1 MQPDNFKQAREDVER
16 LASEYA
22 DADMDRAMNL
32 MRRVLDDG
40 ADALLPL
47 MLAMKKNPQD
57 TDFVHFAG
65 NLIKEIM
72 NDDARGTQ
80 ASTEQIKADFRAVRR
95 ALNGIVERYAAGEH
109 EAAREIE
116 ETLAELGALSI
127 STLEN
132 ARKAALSP
140 ETARILDRIIA
151 NAKASAKEQ
160 LTYDSKLG
168 IPRRPAPQRALTAI
182 KELGKR
188 IIGKN

>member
-1 MQPDNFKQAREDVER
+1 
-16 LASEYA
+16 
-22 DADMDRAMNL
+22 MDRAMNL

-47 MLAMKKNPQD
+47 MLAMKKQPD
-57 TDFVHFAG
+57 SEFSRVAA

-72 NDDARGTQ
+72 ADGARGTQ
-80 ASTEQIKADFRAVRR
+80 ASAGQINADFRAVRR
-95 ALNGIVERYAAGEH
+95 ALNSISEYYAAGDH
-109 EAAREIE
+109 ETAHEIE
-116 ETLAELGALSI
+116 ATLAEFGALSI

-132 ARKAALSP
+132 ARKAALQP
-140 ETARILDRIIA
+140 EAARTLDRIIT
-151 NAKASAKEQ
+151 NAKAAAKEQ

-182 KELGKR
+182 KELGKK